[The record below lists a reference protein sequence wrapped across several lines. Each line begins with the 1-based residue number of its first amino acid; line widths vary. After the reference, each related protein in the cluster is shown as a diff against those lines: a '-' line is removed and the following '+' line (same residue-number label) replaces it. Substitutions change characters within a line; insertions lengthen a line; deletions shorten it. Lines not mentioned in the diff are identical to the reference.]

1 MHKRMMIFY
10 FELKLS
16 FVYLTQ
22 FAAATAAS
30 TVPQNPINWESKKTI
45 MWLSSGNQKSWAAIN
60 SRSATSIQDNK
71 FAIEHLLYLLYLTD
85 TFLVISGLQPRFVSF
100 RFALVSSA
108 TISDTVATPHWQI
121 SVFCLGQVRFGFLD
135 CIGAFKF
142 KPVKRWFVKG
152 NSWDWAGPQGPPLR
166 LQTLI
171 CTTWLLGTRSNW

>member
-1 MHKRMMIFY
+1 MHKRMMIVY
-10 FELKLS
+10 FELKLT

-45 MWLSSGNQKSWAAIN
+45 MWLSSGNQNSWTAIN

-85 TFLVISGLQPRFVSF
+85 TILVISGLQPRFVSF
-100 RFALVSSA
+100 CFALVSSA
-108 TISDTVATPHWQI
+108 TISDTVATPH
-121 SVFCLGQVRFGFLD
+121 FFLD

-166 LQTLI
+166 LTADSNLHNL
-171 CTTWLLGTRSNW
+171 TTGHAF